1 MRPVRRAVLAAPLAL
16 AAALVAA
23 QAAVLLVRPR
33 SGTIDPDPVDLG
45 EFFTAEQLERAVDF
59 RGPQLALFG
68 AALAVQ
74 AGTLAV
80 IAARR
85 GPVGRRL
92 LAREFRRP
100 LLASAATGA
109 GIAIALVLVALPV
122 DALMR
127 SRAIDVGLV
136 TRSWPGWAWDVAR
149 SAAIGALLAGLGCA
163 AAIALMRRFSRH
175 WWIPAAGVVVAVGA
189 ALTFAGP
196 LVLDPIF
203 NRFER
208 LPAGQTRSDVLEL
221 AARAGVD
228 VGEVYVVDASK
239 RTTAANAYVTGLGS
253 TKRVVLYDTLLR
265 DFPPAETRLVVAHE
279 LAHVRHRDVPRAL
292 LFLALVA
299 PAGMFAA
306 ARLARAWGPRGDRE
320 PGPAAVPALFAS
332 VTLVAVLV
340 ASMSGQLSRRVE
352 ARADA
357 YALALTGDARTF
369 IEQHRRLAIRNVSDP
384 DPPRIRRLLLGTHP
398 TTRERLGIGRAFERG
413 ERP

>member
-1 MRPVRRAVLAAPLAL
+1 MRTVRRAVLAAPLAV
-16 AAALVAA
+16 AGALVAA
-23 QAAVLLVRPR
+23 QAGVLLLRPR
-33 SGTIDPDPVDLG
+33 GGTIDPDPVDLRD
-45 EFFTAEQLERAVDF
+45 FFTAEQIERAADF
-59 RGPQLALFG
+59 RGPQLALLG

-80 IAARR
+80 LVARR
-85 GPVGRRL
+85 GPVARRL
-92 LAREFRRP
+92 ARGFRRP
-100 LLASAATGA
+100 VPASAATGA
-109 GIAIALVLVALPV
+109 GVSLALVLVALPIH
-122 DALMR
+122 ALMR

-163 AAIALMRRFSRH
+163 AAIALMRRLGWS
-175 WWIPAAGVVVAVGA
+175 WWIPAAGLVAVAGA

-196 LVLDPIF
+196 LVLDPVF

-208 LPAGQTRSDVLEL
+208 LPAGQMRSDVLEL

-253 TKRVVLYDTLLR
+253 TKRVVLFDTLLR

-292 LFLALVA
+292 LFLVLVA
-299 PAGMFAA
+299 PAAMFAA
-306 ARLARAWGPRGDRE
+306 ARLTRAWGPRDDRP
-320 PGPAAVPALFAS
+320 PGPATVPALFAS
-332 VTLVAVLV
+332 VALVAVLV
-340 ASMSGQLSRRVE
+340 VALSGQLSRRVE

-357 YALALTGDARTF
+357 FALGLTGDARTF
-369 IEQHRRLAIRNVSDP
+369 IEQHRRLAVRNVSDP
-384 DPPRIRRLLLGTHP
+384 DPPRVARLLLGTHP
-398 TTRERLGIGRAFERG
+398 TTRERLGIGLAFERG
-413 ERP
+413 VRP

>member
-1 MRPVRRAVLAAPLAL
+1 VRTVRRAVLAAPLAV
-16 AAALVAA
+16 AGALVAA
-23 QAAVLLVRPR
+23 QAAVLLLRPR
-33 SGTIDPDPVDLG
+33 GGVVDPDPVDLHD
-45 EFFTAEQLERAVDF
+45 FFSAQQIERAVDF

-68 AALAVQ
+68 AALALQ

-80 IAARR
+80 LVVRR
-85 GPVGRRL
+85 GPLARRL
-92 LAREFRRP
+92 QGRTYGHPVLA
-100 LLASAATGA
+100 AGMTGA
-109 GIAIALVLVALPV
+109 GISLALVLVALPI

-163 AAIALMRRFSRH
+163 VAVALMRRLPRR
-175 WWIPAAGVVVAVGA
+175 WWIPASVVVVAVGA
-189 ALTFAGP
+189 ALAFAGP
-196 LVLDPIF
+196 LVLDPVF

-221 AARAGVD
+221 ARRAGVD
-228 VGEVYVVDASK
+228 VGQVYVVDASK

-265 DFPPAETRLVVAHE
+265 DFPRAETRLVVAHE
-279 LAHVRHRDVPRAL
+279 LAHVRNRDVTRAL

-306 ARLARAWGPRGDRE
+306 ARLTRAWGPQDGRA
-320 PGPAAVPALFAS
+320 PGPATVPALFAAVAL
-332 VTLVAVLV
+332 VTVLV
-340 ASMSGQLSRRVE
+340 ASISTQLSRRVE

-357 YALALTGDARTF
+357 FALELTGDARTF
-369 IEQHRRLAIRNVSDP
+369 IEQQRRLAIRNVSDP
-384 DPPRIRRLLLGTHP
+384 DPPRIARLLLGTHP

-413 ERP
+413 VR

>member
-1 MRPVRRAVLAAPLAL
+1 MRRAAIAAPLAVVG
-16 AAALVAA
+16 ALVAA
-23 QAAVLLVRPR
+23 QLSVLLLRPR
-33 SGTIDPDPVDLG
+33 GGTIDPDPVDLG
-45 EFFTAEQLERAVDF
+45 DFFTPEQIERAVDF

-68 AALAVQ
+68 ATLAVQ

-80 IAARR
+80 LVARR
-85 GPVGRRL
+85 GPVARRL
-92 LAREFRRP
+92 RERSFRRP
-100 LLASAATGA
+100 VLAAGATGA
-109 GIAIALVLVALPV
+109 GISLALVLVALPI

-127 SRAIDVGLV
+127 SRSIDVGLA
-136 TRSWPGWAWDVAR
+136 TRSWPGWGWDVAR

-163 AAIALMRRFSRH
+163 AGVALMRRFPHR
-175 WWIPAAGVVVAVGA
+175 WWIPASVVVVAVGA

-221 AARAGVD
+221 ARRAGVD
-228 VGEVYVVDASK
+228 VGGVYVVDASK
-239 RTTAANAYVTGLGS
+239 RTTAANAYVTGLGT

-265 DFPPAETRLVVAHE
+265 DFPAAETRLVVAHE
-279 LAHVRHRDVPRAL
+279 LAHVSHRDVPRAL

-299 PAGMFAA
+299 PAAMFAV
-306 ARLARAWGPRGDRE
+306 ARLTRAWGPRDDRA
-320 PGPAAVPALFAS
+320 PGPATVPALFAS
-332 VTLVAVLV
+332 VALVTVLV
-340 ASMSGQLSRRVE
+340 ASVSSQLSRRVE

-357 YALALTGDARTF
+357 FALELTGDARTF

-384 DPPRIRRLLLGTHP
+384 DPPRVARLLLGTHP

-413 ERP
+413 AR